1 MVESFY
7 KNGLKTKRY
16 HYIVTYCSC
25 CRHRATQ
32 NTNKVAGHRTFSRLE
47 TRLKCKLQKCLTTI
61 GTALDDYGYGRIIGT
76 ETDIRQ
82 KRYCDMYHKC
92 AVCNCPSRNVENFLL
107 QLKVGHI
114 PLPLLLWW
122 SIGWYVFSAFHILRL
137 SVRIPV

>member
-47 TRLKCKLQKCLTTI
+47 TRLKCKLPKRLTTI

-76 ETDIRQ
+76 ETDIHQ
-82 KRYCDMYHKC
+82 KLYCVMYHTYDSVLYVPEGSQWVVSIQKSTLTC
-92 AVCNCPSRNVENFLL
+92 IGINVL
-107 QLKVGHI
+107 
-114 PLPLLLWW
+114 
-122 SIGWYVFSAFHILRL
+122 YVIVLDKMWKTFFCS
-137 SVRIPV
+137 